1 MCEGFVGGLLG
12 CMKVLLEAGNTFK
25 IMHTI
30 GIKTCTADIRV
41 YGIRMVLKRR
51 LVIYC

>member
-12 CMKVLLEAGNTFK
+12 WTKVLLEASNTPK
-25 IMHTI
+25 IVYVI